1 MPFKVSQCTDC
12 NGKRI
17 PSKHD
22 MDEIAW
28 IIRTKDVNRPVG
40 FAGKTE
46 MSEAKDG
53 ELEIVPAE

>member
-1 MPFKVSQCTDC
+1 ME
-12 NGKRI
+12 
-17 PSKHD
+17 
-22 MDEIAW
+22 EIAW
-28 IIRTKDVNRPVG
+28 IISTKDVNRPVG